1 MVCIIPVRLVIDLL
15 CFEGLIDVLIR
26 LGVDHSLVVV
36 VVRVIRKLCILLY
49 FQIGVLA
56 LTNTLVVSS

>member
-36 VVRVIRKLCILLY
+36 VVRVIRNLFILLY
-49 FQIGVLA
+49 FHIGVLA